1 MLDPG
6 RARTFRK
13 RRERTDVR
21 VNQYLPIMRR
31 VCRRTHIM
39 RRARERYAALCKK
52 PSPIEI
58 DPECRGE
65 HLVRPPAARSAG
77 DLTRN
82 EIILGRMK
90 NLCVERHA
98 FRARERGDHLARKAR
113 HAIV

>member
-13 RRERTDVR
+13 RRERPDVR
-21 VNQYLPIMRR
+21 VNQYLSIMRR
-31 VCRRTHIM
+31 VCRWAHIM
-39 RRARERYAALCKK
+39 RRAYERHAALCKK

-77 DLTRN
+77 DLTSN

-90 NLCVERHA
+90 NLRVECHT
-98 FRARERGDHLARKAR
+98 FRAGERSDHLAREAGQ
-113 HAIV
+113 AIV